1 MVTNTFLGII
11 RIIMNIF
18 FGIVNLFLG
27 KIIIVDDLLDI
38 IKEILTVTQQ
48 ALNFM
53 YLVFGDT
60 LFVVL
65 PFVVLLLTEKY
76 VVLPIVQILRSIFI
90 NSNE

>member
-1 MVTNTFLGII
+1 MVTNTFLGIV

-27 KIIIVDDLLDI
+27 KIIIVDDLLEI
-38 IKEILTVTQQ
+38 IREILTVTQQ

-53 YLVFGDT
+53 YLLFGDT

-65 PFVVLLLTEKY
+65 PFVLLLLTEKY
-76 VVLPIVQILRSIFI
+76 IVLPIVQILRSIFI

>member
-1 MVTNTFLGII
+1 MVTNTFLGIV

-27 KIIIVDDLLDI
+27 KIIIVDDLLEI
-38 IKEILTVTQQ
+38 IREILTVTQQ

-53 YLVFGDT
+53 YLLFGDT

-65 PFVVLLLTEKY
+65 PFVLLLLTEKY